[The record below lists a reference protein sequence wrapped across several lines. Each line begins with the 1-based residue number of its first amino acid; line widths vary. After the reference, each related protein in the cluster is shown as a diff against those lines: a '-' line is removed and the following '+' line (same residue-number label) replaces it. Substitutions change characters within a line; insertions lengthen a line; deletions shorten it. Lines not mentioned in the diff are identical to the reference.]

1 MELVKKYSVDVKGC
15 AVMVNEMAF
24 LPTLVDRPLV
34 SMRWA
39 YDSKEE
45 AYAAV
50 ATELKKNIA
59 DTAAEIALLT
69 KELSHMQAL
78 VDSITK
84 EYLS

>member
-1 MELVKKYSVDVKGC
+1 MELVKKYSFDVKGC
-15 AVMVNEMAF
+15 AVTVNEIT
-24 LPTLVDRPLV
+24 LPSLVDRPLL

-50 ATELKKNIA
+50 VAELKKNIA
-59 DTAAEIALLT
+59 KTAAEIASLT
-69 KELSHMQAL
+69 TELSHAQTL
-78 VDSITK
+78 IDSITK